1 MNDVRVCIRVRTDC
15 WVIISFFQEVP
26 NLIDH
31 ETVIIYRMS
40 LPSPTRKITHPNSY
54 SYRFPQSTNPRSR
67 IVTLRLMNVDIGELR
82 FHLLGSSSLL
92 SASMS
97 AFSVFKGSRMSARVM
112 ERDI

>member
-15 WVIISFFQEVP
+15 WAIISFFQEVP

-54 SYRFPQSTNPRSR
+54 SYRCPQFTNPRSR
-67 IVTLRLMNVDIGELR
+67 IVTLRLMNVDIVELR
-82 FHLLGSSSLL
+82 FHLLSSSSLL

-97 AFSVFKGSRMSARVM
+97 VFSVFKGSQMSARVM